1 MAFDGRVVQRRE
13 ICGTAIE
20 RARVQ
25 PEVVALLI
33 MGSGAH
39 GFADRW
45 SDVDLVAVVA
55 GRAPDPA
62 VVADKFMKDLD
73 VFASTR
79 WHHRVGVDVFCAIC
93 WW

>member
-1 MAFDGRVVQRRE
+1 VVQRRE

-25 PEVVALLI
+25 PEVVALLL

-62 VVADKFMKDLD
+62 VVADKFMEDLD
-73 VFASTR
+73 VVASTR
-79 WHHRVGVDVFCAIC
+79 WPE
-93 WW
+93 